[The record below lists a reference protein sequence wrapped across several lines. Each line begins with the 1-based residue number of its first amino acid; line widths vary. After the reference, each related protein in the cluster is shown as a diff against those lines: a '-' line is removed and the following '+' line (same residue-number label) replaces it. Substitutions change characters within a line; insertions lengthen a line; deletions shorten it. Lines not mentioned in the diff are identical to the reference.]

1 MTAPV
6 PDMDRIAGGV
16 VNSQGKDGS
25 EGEERRA

>member
-16 VNSQGKDGS
+16 VNSQGKDGD
-25 EGEERRA
+25 EGEER